1 MSTWV
6 YPDHSFFGSATAYG
20 LGTVETPRY
29 GGLYLGRRR
38 DIYGSRPHQLFAGDY
53 AASPPM
59 LGMNSWPLSGIES
72 LRGVARALAARGIPT
87 PRGGAWSP
95 VQVSAILQRAKV
107 TV

>member
-1 MSTWV
+1 
-6 YPDHSFFGSATAYG
+6 
-20 LGTVETPRY
+20 
-29 GGLYLGRRR
+29 
-38 DIYGSRPHQLFAGDY
+38 
-53 AASPPM
+53 M

-95 VQVSAILQRAKV
+95 VQVSAILQHAKV